1 MAKKNPAHMFRGKK
15 RAYTR
20 KEYIGGVPASR
31 ITQFDVGDT
40 IADFSVEVTLSAKE
54 ECLVRHNAL
63 ESARV
68 TANRYI
74 QTHAGRDG
82 YHLKVRTYPHHVL
95 RHNKIAQGAGAD
107 RVSMGMRKSF
117 GRTVGTA
124 ARVKSGQK
132 LITLRTSDEF
142 ASQAKEALRKSSHK
156 LPTPCN
162 IVVNQK

>member
-1 MAKKNPAHMFRGKK
+1 MFRGKK

-31 ITQFDVGDT
+31 ITQFDVGQPNDNYG
-40 IADFSVEVTLSAKE
+40 VEVTLSAQE

-124 ARVKSGQK
+124 ARVKPGQK
-132 LITLRTSDEF
+132 LITLRTSDDFLLE
-142 ASQAKEALRKSSHK
+142 AKEALRKSSHK
-156 LPTPCN
+156 LPTPCL
-162 IVVNQK
+162 IKVNQN

>member
-15 RAYTR
+15 KAYTR

-31 ITQFDVGDT
+31 ITQFDVGTPSDN
-40 IADFSVEVTLSAKE
+40 FSVQVTLSAQE
-54 ECLVRHNAL
+54 ECLIRHNAL

-74 QTHAGRDG
+74 QTHAGREG
-82 YHLKVRTYPHHVL
+82 YHLKIRVYPHHVL

-117 GRTVGTA
+117 GKTVGTA
-124 ARVKSGQK
+124 ARVKAGQK

-142 ASQAKEALRKSSHK
+142 LVQAKEALRKSSHK
-156 LPTPCN
+156 LPTPCRIN
-162 IVVNQK
+162 VDQA

>member
-1 MAKKNPAHMFRGKK
+1 MVLGDQSIQSYFFNI
-15 RAYTR
+15 YTE
-20 KEYIGGVPASR
+20 K
-31 ITQFDVGDT
+31 T
-40 IADFSVEVTLSAKE
+40 
-54 ECLVRHNAL
+54 
-63 ESARV
+63 
-68 TANRYI
+68 
-74 QTHAGRDG
+74 
-82 YHLKVRTYPHHVL
+82 
-95 RHNKIAQGAGAD
+95 
-107 RVSMGMRKSF
+107 KSF

>member
-15 RAYTR
+15 KAYTR

-31 ITQFDVGDT
+31 ITQFDVGTPNDNY
-40 IADFSVEVTLSAKE
+40 SVEITLSAQE

-74 QTHAGRDG
+74 QTFAGREG
-82 YHLKVRTYPHHVL
+82 YHLKIRTYPHHVL

-117 GRTVGTA
+117 GKTVGTA

-132 LITLRTSDEF
+132 LITLRTSKEF
-142 ASQAKEALRKSSHK
+142 VLEAKEALRKSSHK
-156 LPTPCN
+156 LPTPCT
-162 IVVNQK
+162 IRVKET

>member
-31 ITQFDVGDT
+31 ITQFDIGDKT
-40 IADFSVEVTLSAKE
+40 ADFSVEVTLSAKE

-74 QTHAGRDG
+74 QTHAGREG

-95 RHNKIAQGAGAD
+95 RLGV
-107 RVSMGMRKSF
+107 RV
-117 GRTVGTA
+117 
-124 ARVKSGQK
+124 RVTK
-132 LITLRTSDEF
+132 
-142 ASQAKEALRKSSHK
+142 
-156 LPTPCN
+156 
-162 IVVNQK
+162 

>member
-15 RAYTR
+15 KAYTR

-31 ITQFDVGDT
+31 ITQFDVGV
-40 IADFSVEVTLSAKE
+40 ASSDFPVEVTLSAQE

-82 YHLKVRTYPHHVL
+82 YHLKIRVYPHHVL

-107 RVSMGMRKSF
+107 RVSMGMRQSF
-117 GRTVGTA
+117 GKTVGTA
-124 ARVKSGQK
+124 ARVKPGQK
-132 LITLRTSDEF
+132 LITLRTSADF
-142 ASQAKEALRKSSHK
+142 ALDAKEALRKSSHK
-156 LPTPCN
+156 LPTPCR
-162 IVVNQK
+162 IKVVHS

>member
-1 MAKKNPAHMFRGKK
+1 MFRGKK

-31 ITQFDVGDT
+31 ITQFDVGST
-40 IADFSVEVTLSAKE
+40 TTDFSVAVTLSAQE
-54 ECLVRHNAL
+54 ECLIRHNAL

-82 YHLKVRTYPHHVL
+82 YHLKIRTYPHHVL

-107 RVSMGMRKSF
+107 RVSQGMRCSF
-117 GRTVGTA
+117 GKNVGTA
-124 ARVKSGQK
+124 ARCKRGTTVIS
-132 LITLRTSDEF
+132 ISTLPKNF
-142 ASQAKEALRKSSHK
+142 LAAKDALRKASMKIPS
-156 LPTPCN
+156 PCSTE
-162 IVVNQK
+162 VAKGREHLKGLV